1 MARRLR
7 SDDFSSI
14 TILLSAQD
22 IFREGNH
29 ATMEDAIRDAV
40 AEIGLRRA
48 DAEDL
53 IARAIADIPELESE
67 P

>member
-1 MARRLR
+1 MARQLT

-22 IFREGNH
+22 SFREGEH
-29 ATMEDAIRDAV
+29 ATLEDAIRDAV
-40 AEIGLRRA
+40 AEIGLRNA

-53 IARAIADIPELESE
+53 IERAIADIPELESE